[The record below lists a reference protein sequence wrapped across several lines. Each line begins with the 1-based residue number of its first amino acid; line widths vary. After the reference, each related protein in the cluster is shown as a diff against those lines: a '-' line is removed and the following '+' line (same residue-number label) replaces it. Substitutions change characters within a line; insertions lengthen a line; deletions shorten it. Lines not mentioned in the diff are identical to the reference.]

1 MLQPRR
7 VPGFAFHWL
16 DIIGHRNFIG
26 RLLADSTDTG
36 RTGAMYTQLI
46 LCHLKFLAPFLRNVQ
61 LPKSISVLYKGTL
74 RVLLV
79 ILHDFPEILCEYH
92 YVLCDVIPA
101 NCVQLRNLVLSAY
114 PRDMRLSDPFT
125 QTFEMVSAA
134 NSLANA
140 SNCIWLLSHFFRSK
154 TCAR

>member
-1 MLQPRR
+1 MQPRR
-7 VPGFAFHWL
+7 EPGFAFNWL

-26 RLLADSTDTG
+26 RLLSESSDTAK
-36 RTGAMYTQLI
+36 TGAMYTQLI
-46 LCHLKFLAPFLRNVQ
+46 LCHIKFLAPFLRNVQ
-61 LPKSISVLYKGTL
+61 LPKSIAYIYKGTL

-114 PRDMRLSDPFT
+114 PREMCLPDPFT
-125 QTFEMVSAA
+125 KSMEAVCFLL
-134 NSLANA
+134 LAV
-140 SNCIWLLSHFFRSK
+140 LL
-154 TCAR
+154 